1 MNTTR
6 CPGTKDTDADGENL
20 MSMCETSIPFQIT
33 TKSEEYAHTSTS
45 GVSIFLVIVAAIG
58 ALGALFWSFRRCRG
72 VNEKVDSLTRQLEKV
87 RNRQY
92 RNQPRKI
99 WCWIWL
105 SNLNDNMLIISEHQ
119 APRRKTF
126 MIILSIVGVTLPLL
140 MQVCFSELK

>member
-99 WCWIWL
+99 
-105 SNLNDNMLIISEHQ
+105 
-119 APRRKTF
+119 
-126 MIILSIVGVTLPLL
+126 
-140 MQVCFSELK
+140 